1 MGAKVGEI
9 WICNAAMGKQMFF
22 IHSIINSEFDRMI
35 MSGLNEYDGRIYTK
49 DEWTV
54 RRKASEEEER
64 RFYQLIEERG
74 YKFNRNTGVSRH

>member
-1 MGAKVGEI
+1 MGANVGEI
-9 WICNAAMGKQMFF
+9 WILDSTRGKQMFF
-22 IHSIINSEFDRMI
+22 IHSIKDSEVGSML
-35 MSGLNEYDGRIYTK
+35 MSGLNEYNDRIYTK
-49 DEWTV
+49 GEWNI

>member
-1 MGAKVGEI
+1 MEKKVGTI
-9 WICNAAMGKQMFF
+9 WINDSPRGKQMFF
-22 IHSIINSEFDRMI
+22 IHSIIDSELCIGI
-35 MSGLNEYDGRIYTK
+35 MSGLNEYDDRIYTK
-49 DEWTV
+49 GEWNI

>member
-9 WICNAAMGKQMFF
+9 WVLDALRGRQMFF
-22 IHSIINSEFDRMI
+22 IHSVRDSEFDI
-35 MSGLNEYDGRIYTK
+35 SMSGFNEYDDRIYQK
-49 DEWTV
+49 GGWSI